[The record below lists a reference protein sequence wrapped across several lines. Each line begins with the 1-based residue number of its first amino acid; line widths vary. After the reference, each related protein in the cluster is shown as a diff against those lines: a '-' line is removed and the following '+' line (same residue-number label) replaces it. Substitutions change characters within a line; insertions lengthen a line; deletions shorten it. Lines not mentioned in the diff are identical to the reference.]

1 MNVFSTVL
9 KSQVG
14 NWHRGKTI
22 IYRFF
27 VVEWKHKLFEKQG
40 HWEHFARDNLPKGV
54 HRDLLNV
61 HVVTPLQAFRQLVK
75 AHGVAGDLVD
85 VPLAGEPSVAVHD
98 EGHVLRNVAAFQNPE
113 QKWIEPRISYP
124 LLWNPRHL
132 WLGQKNDS
140 PIFPEPGIEQNVFW
154 HIFNKRCFRL
164 QTNASNGSL
173 QLNRK
178 KCNLS
183 VSQSFFSAHF
193 HLFLRQLR
201 DQLTNQSF
209 KMLHKWGKLRV

>member
-1 MNVFSTVL
+1 MFFSTVL

-14 NWHRGKTI
+14 NWHRGKTT

-140 PIFPEPGIEQNVFW
+140 PIFPEPGIEQNVFDSFLTNAVFDSRQMRATEVCSW
-154 HIFNKRCFRL
+154 IEKNATFQFRKVFFLHIF
-164 QTNASNGSL
+164 T
-173 QLNRK
+173 
-178 KCNLS
+178 
-183 VSQSFFSAHF
+183 FFYDS
-193 HLFLRQLR
+193 
-201 DQLTNQSF
+201 
-209 KMLHKWGKLRV
+209 